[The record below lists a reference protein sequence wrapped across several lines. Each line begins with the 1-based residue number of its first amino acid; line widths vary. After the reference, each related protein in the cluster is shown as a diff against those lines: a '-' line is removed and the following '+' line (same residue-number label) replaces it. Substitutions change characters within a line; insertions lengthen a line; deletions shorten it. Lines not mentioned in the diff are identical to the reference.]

1 MPNETPTEPTREQG
15 RSFAEGLEEVL
26 REDPRYARDAYYL
39 IMEALSFTCRGLER
53 EGHVSGR
60 ELLDGLR
67 KCVLNDYG
75 PMARHVLSEWGIEC
89 CEDVGN
95 IVFNLVNH
103 SLLRKTEEDS
113 VEDFAGG
120 YDFGEAFE
128 TPFEP

>member
-1 MPNETPTEPTREQG
+1 MSNETPTEPTREQG

-26 REDPRYARDAYYL
+26 REDRRYARDAYYL
-39 IMEALSFTCRGLER
+39 VMEALSFTCRDLDR

-67 KCVLNDYG
+67 KYVLNEYG
-75 PMARHVLSEWGIEC
+75 PMARTVLSEWGIEC
-89 CEDVGN
+89 CEDVGH

-128 TPFEP
+128 APFEP

>member
-1 MPNETPTEPTREQG
+1 MSNETPTEPTREQG
-15 RSFAEGLEEVL
+15 RSFAEGIEEVF
-26 REDPRYARDAYYL
+26 REDRRYARDAYYL
-39 IMEALSFTCRGLER
+39 VMEALTFTCRDLQR

-67 KCVLNDYG
+67 KYALNEYG
-75 PMARHVLSEWGIEC
+75 PMARTVLSEWGIEC
-89 CEDVGN
+89 CEDVGK

-128 TPFEP
+128 APFEP